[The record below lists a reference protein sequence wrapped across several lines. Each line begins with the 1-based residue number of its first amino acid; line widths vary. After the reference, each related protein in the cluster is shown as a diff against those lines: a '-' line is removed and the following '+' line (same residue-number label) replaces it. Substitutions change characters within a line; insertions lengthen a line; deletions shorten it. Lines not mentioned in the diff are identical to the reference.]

1 MPCSVESILLFLYF
15 LYSWVLAFVD
25 TNTLSTLLYLFT
37 LSFIY
42 VHTCRTFYKNFSKR
56 ADVQILSLPPD
67 QQATLDKQGIFEIVY
82 RKSSPKPYP
91 RGLISFNQLKGGLL
105 ERGFI
110 ENLWYVRETI
120 YWGLGVLAS

>member
-1 MPCSVESILLFLYF
+1 MLNGHSSVPLFSLFLGIGICRHEH
-15 LYSWVLAFVD
+15 LL
-25 TNTLSTLLYLFT
+25 LSTLLYLFT
-37 LSFIY
+37 LSLIY